1 MLLSF
6 VLPSAV
12 RIFPVAFS
20 YSRSRDRNAPIL
32 LHVFVMDNLRIR
44 LITEISKICFFIL
57 PTIILYSIIL
67 TLGEFMLATA
77 GRIRHEN
84 ELEKY
89 APPGHHGT
97 VNVRLVERDFCGT
110 FEMALGILEPGGTAE
125 RHDHDVEHQVI
136 YVLEGLCDVELGD
149 QPAVECGPG
158 TIIEIPPKVMHFV
171 VSKGE
176 TPLKVLVLYSPPLP
190 PRDDTPVD

>member
-1 MLLSF
+1 
-6 VLPSAV
+6 
-12 RIFPVAFS
+12 
-20 YSRSRDRNAPIL
+20 
-32 LHVFVMDNLRIR
+32 
-44 LITEISKICFFIL
+44 
-57 PTIILYSIIL
+57 
-67 TLGEFMLATA
+67 
-77 GRIRHEN
+77 
-84 ELEKY
+84 
-89 APPGHHGT
+89 
-97 VNVRLVERDFCGT
+97 
-110 FEMALGILEPGGTAE
+110 MARGILEPGETAE
-125 RHDHDVEHQVI
+125 RHDHDIEHQVI

>member
-1 MLLSF
+1 M
-6 VLPSAV
+6 SA
-12 RIFPVAFS
+12 P
-20 YSRSRDRNAPIL
+20 
-32 LHVFVMDNLRIR
+32 
-44 LITEISKICFFIL
+44 
-57 PTIILYSIIL
+57 
-67 TLGEFMLATA
+67 A

-97 VNVRLVERDFCGT
+97 VNVRLIERDFCGT

-125 RHDHDVEHQVI
+125 RHDHDIEHQVI

-190 PRDDTPVD
+190 PRNDTPVD